1 MLTLLGLY
9 HLIPRR
15 LQPAIRVLA
24 LLVFLVIVV
33 FSVIAFTHVL
43 VTLPSH
49 QQRHDTSKQRSTK
62 EAR

>member
-1 MLTLLGLY
+1 MLTLLGFY

-15 LQPAIRVLA
+15 LQPAIRVVA
-24 LLVFLVIVV
+24 LLVFLAIVV
-33 FSVIAFTHVL
+33 YLVIAFTHIL

-62 EAR
+62 ETQ

>member
-1 MLTLLGLY
+1 MLTLLGFY

-24 LLVFLVIVV
+24 LLVVLVIVV